1 MTERGRFSTAL
12 SGLGQVA
19 SSFQPDCRKP
29 GFEVGHDHEESVSA
43 KRIPRGRFPSEAG
56 GDVVRRRAAPRSG
69 NRAPALGGKPFRPR
83 RSPRGRK
90 GFPERRRSRWSAGAN
105 PWGELPSNTLNAGS
119 GGKSFRQRR
128 GNPGATGRSR

>member
-1 MTERGRFSTAL
+1 MTERGRFATAL
-12 SGLGQVA
+12 SGLRQVA
-19 SSFQPDCRKP
+19 SSFRPDCRNP

-43 KRIPRGRFPSEAG
+43 KRLPRGRFSAEAG
-56 GDVVRRRAAPRSG
+56 SDVVRRRAAPRSG
-69 NRAPALGGKPFRPR
+69 NRAPSLGGKPFRLR
-83 RSPRGRK
+83 RSPRGRN

-128 GNPGATGRSR
+128 GKPRSDLA